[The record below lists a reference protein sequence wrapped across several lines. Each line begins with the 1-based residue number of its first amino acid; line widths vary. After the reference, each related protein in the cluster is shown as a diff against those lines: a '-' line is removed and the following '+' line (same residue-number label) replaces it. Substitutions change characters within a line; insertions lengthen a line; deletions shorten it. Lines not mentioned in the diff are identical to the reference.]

1 MPKVYTAIELTE
13 TERELKHGKGIKIIR
28 TDLHQKTR
36 TEKEEEE
43 ERTVFLIVWR
53 STRRRRLPIQFPS
66 PSKSTYRTTHTFPFF
81 SSHKQAINQILP
93 LTTFNPPSIN
103 MNPRPDC
110 RQPRRRHGVD
120 HLPIC

>member
-1 MPKVYTAIELTE
+1 MPKVYTAIELIG

-53 STRRRRLPIQFPS
+53 SARRRRLPIQFPS
-66 PSKSTYRTTHTFPFF
+66 PPKSTYRTTHTFPFF
-81 SSHKQAINQILP
+81 SSHKQQSPCLI
-93 LTTFNPPSIN
+93 PS
-103 MNPRPDC
+103 D
-110 RQPRRRHGVD
+110 
-120 HLPIC
+120 